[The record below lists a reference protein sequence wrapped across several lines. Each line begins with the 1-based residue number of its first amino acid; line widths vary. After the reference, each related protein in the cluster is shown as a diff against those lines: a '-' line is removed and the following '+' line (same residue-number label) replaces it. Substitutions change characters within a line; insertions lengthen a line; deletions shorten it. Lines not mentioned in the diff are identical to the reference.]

1 MNQTYQNSGQAEEIS
16 HILEP
21 LIRRIIREELTRLV
35 KTESGTFYLDPDMP
49 LYNDMEDILQRKI
62 KGRVKLH
69 SHDEVWSE

>member
-1 MNQTYQNSGQAEEIS
+1 MNQTYQDPGRVEEIS
-16 HILEP
+16 RILEP

-35 KTESGTFYLDPDMP
+35 KAEPGAFYLDPDMP
-49 LYNDMEDILQRKI
+49 LYKDMEDILQRKA